1 MNTLVQLRP
10 VRDDSPGCG
19 LLHGNPLEITRGS
32 LGPVAR
38 FAPGEVVA
46 YELRHQGRPHL
57 YVFRTLE
64 VDDPLAAAV
73 PGVRPRVRLLVDLG
87 CAGRI
92 RLARSLF
99 SYLLKSRR
107 EPSDLPDGFYVRLS
121 VALAG
126 RWPAHTI
133 LVSLLSPPP
142 EQVEPCTS

>member
-19 LLHGNPLEITRGS
+19 LLHGNPLEIKRGS
-32 LGPVAR
+32 LGPVAL
-38 FAPGEVVA
+38 FAAGEVVA
-46 YELRHQGRPHL
+46 YELRYRGRPHL

-64 VDDPLAAAV
+64 VDDPLAASV
-73 PGVRPRVRLLVDLG
+73 PGVRPRVRLLVEL
-87 CAGRI
+87 CSAGRI

-99 SYLLKSRR
+99 NYLLKSRR
-107 EPSDLPDGFYVRLS
+107 EPSDLADAFYLRLG

-126 RWPAHTI
+126 RLPAHKI

-142 EQVEPCTS
+142 AQVEPCTS

>member
-19 LLHGNPLEITRGS
+19 LVHGNPLEITRGS
-32 LGPVAR
+32 LGPVAL
-38 FAPGEVVA
+38 FAAGEVVA
-46 YELRHQGRPHL
+46 YELRYGGRPHL
-57 YVFRTLE
+57 YVFRTLD
-64 VDDPLAAAV
+64 VDDPLAARV

-99 SYLLKSRR
+99 SYLLKTRR
-107 EPSDLPDGFYVRLS
+107 EPSDLADAFYLRLS
-121 VALAG
+121 IALAG
-126 RWPAHTI
+126 RWPAHKI

-142 EQVEPCTS
+142 AQVDPCTS

>member
-32 LGPVAR
+32 LGPVAL
-38 FAPGEVVA
+38 FAAGEVVA
-46 YELRHQGRPHL
+46 YELRHQGRAHL

-64 VDDPLAAAV
+64 VDDPLAACV
-73 PGVRPRVRLLVDLG
+73 PGVRPRVRLLVDL
-87 CAGRI
+87 CSAGRI

-99 SYLLKSRR
+99 NYLLKSRR
-107 EPSDLPDGFYVRLS
+107 EPSDLPDAFYLRIS

-126 RWPAHTI
+126 RLPAHRI

-142 EQVEPCTS
+142 AQVEPCTS